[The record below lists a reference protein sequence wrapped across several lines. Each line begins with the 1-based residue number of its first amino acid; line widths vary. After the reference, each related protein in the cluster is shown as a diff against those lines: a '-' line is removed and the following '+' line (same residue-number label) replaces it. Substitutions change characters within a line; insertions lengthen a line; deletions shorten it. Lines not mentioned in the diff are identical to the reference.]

1 MGGAMLP
8 EFTVREALRKG
19 VLAVACSDWTIP
31 DVAVHALYTERR
43 TALTNARAFVEVIL
57 EGLQGASE
65 S

>member
-1 MGGAMLP
+1 MVCP
-8 EFTVREALRKG
+8 
-19 VLAVACSDWTIP
+19 DWTIP